1 MRGSMRFLAAIL
13 CAVSVCASATPTSCP
28 SLFIGGQAPDFLGDA
43 LVVRTHVLC
52 YEFYSVAESGVTRTP
67 LWSGEHLTRESVA
80 QARDLPRVDS
90 FHADESIEANDRAE
104 RTDYFGSGFDEG
116 HMSPNGDMPDVRAQF
131 ESFSLANMVPQSP
144 DNNRHL
150 WQGIEIATRGMARY
164 DGEVYVVTGPA
175 FVGPRAMVGGRV
187 QVPTHIWKAI
197 YDPRRGAAAYI
208 TLNKPGNA
216 YAVISIAEL
225 ARITG
230 IDPFPALALWV
241 KQQPIGLPVPRPNGQ
256 RLDVGPVGESA
267 LGLGSGEAV
276 SSLSGQVVAPQLENG
291 VQFVRST
298 GSSLGH
304 YLAQSIY
311 RALH

>member
-1 MRGSMRFLAAIL
+1 MRLLTVIL
-13 CAVSVCASATPTSCP
+13 CAASFSASAAPTSCP
-28 SLFIGGQAPDFLGDA
+28 ALFIGGQAPDFLGDA
-43 LVVRTHVLC
+43 LAVRTHVLC
-52 YEFYSVAESGVTRTP
+52 YEFYSTAESGVTRTA

-80 QARDLPRVDS
+80 QARALPRVDS
-90 FHADESIEANDRAE
+90 FHADDSIVASDRAE

-131 ESFSLANMVPQSP
+131 ESFSLANVVPQSP
-144 DNNRHL
+144 ENNRHL

-175 FVGPRAMVGGRV
+175 FVGPRSMVGGRV

-208 TLNKPGNA
+208 TLNKAGNA

-230 IDPFPALALWV
+230 VDPFPALALWV

-256 RLDVGPVGESA
+256 RLDVGPVAESS
-267 LGLGSGEAV
+267 LGIGSAKAV
-276 SSLSGQVVAPQLENG
+276 SNVSGQVVAGRREYG
-291 VQFVRST
+291 AQFVRSA
-298 GSSLGH
+298 GSGLGH
-304 YLAQSIY
+304 YLSQSIY